1 MSMCVYLPFLS
12 SLAPSLSLS
21 PCSKHQSSSSS
32 SSSDSDSDSESED
45 DEDEEMIGGGGG
57 TFFNPLLMDDVRG
70 V

>member
-1 MSMCVYLPFLS
+1 MCIYLFSPLLLPLS
-12 SLAPSLSLS
+12 FSSLS

-57 TFFNPLLMDDVRG
+57 TFFNPLLMDDVCG